1 MGFIF
6 VGRGLFV
13 ATLFPMAISLGWKS
27 LQNCYELSENPK
39 KNVFFT
45 VILIDIVGGGKITL
59 SPRLWAQLTL
69 NSSNIQLAPKIRVN
83 TGCLIWSDFPPKM
96 PYPSLLKDRYLNSY
110 TTSVYNIRKTL
121 NKIPSTQ

>member
-13 ATLFPMAISLGWKS
+13 ATLFQMAISLGSKS

-45 VILIDIVGGGKITL
+45 VILIDIVGGA
-59 SPRLWAQLTL
+59 R
-69 NSSNIQLAPKIRVN
+69 
-83 TGCLIWSDFPPKM
+83 
-96 PYPSLLKDRYLNSY
+96 
-110 TTSVYNIRKTL
+110 
-121 NKIPSTQ
+121 